1 MDVVLKDSNSTLEK
15 IAGAFLR
22 PKGITV
28 YWNEPHSI
36 AKVVLCRSS
45 GWIMI
50 W

>member
-1 MDVVLKDSNSTLEK
+1 MYYLNTATTTLEK

-28 YWNEPHSI
+28 YWNEPHYVT
-36 AKVVLCRSS
+36 KVVLDQYF
-45 GWIMI
+45 GWILI